1 MHYFFKKTRVNIQ
14 ELTFCLKMQQE
25 QLLVCLNIEN
35 GLLVRCWSRNF
46 IQIMTSDLGD
56 FSNLTDLQIRY

>member
-35 GLLVRCWSRNF
+35 GIPRPPRALLVSQLYSNYDLLTLVTSR
-46 IQIMTSDLGD
+46 I
-56 FSNLTDLQIRY
+56 